1 MPGIGGL
8 GEKGPNNPNDNDP
21 FNFGPKTR
29 LYKDHQFQPDIQRI
43 NAKRRSVGLS
53 PIDTER
59 HLFGL
64 SPIDT
69 ERHLLELSPPQVET
83 IYSIQVIRD
92 RLLATK
98 EPAEKA
104 AVIADAV
111 LNALPE
117 AVAFAGRRCVI
128 LHWFNESV
136 IEALL
141 EDTNIREKDQVVNV
155 YNQVTSLPFIEH
167 LPWGYTFQDLTREGL
182 LKRFAK
188 AQPELL
194 RSAARLAASAY
205 LGQADDRIHAEA
217 LFCFLISGDK
227 QSGDELFDK
236 LTKQADDPQF
246 TANLQDLVT
255 EAHQVRNMLQ
265 PANDER

>member
-1 MPGIGGL
+1 MSRLQGL
-8 GEKGPNNPNDNDP
+8 GGPEKDP
-21 FNFGPKTR
+21 FDPEKR
-29 LYKDHQFQPDIQRI
+29 LRKGDQLQLGTQRT
-43 NAKRRSVGLS
+43 NPERRSVGSS
-53 PIDTER
+53 P
-59 HLFGL
+59 
-64 SPIDT
+64 
-69 ERHLLELSPPQVET
+69 ERHLLELSPERHHLELSSPQVET
-83 IYSIQVIRD
+83 IFSIEVIRN

-104 AVIADAV
+104 AVIADAE

-117 AVAFAGRRCVI
+117 AVAFAGHRCVI

-141 EDTNIREKDQVVNV
+141 EDTNIREKDQIVNV
-155 YNQVTSLPFIEH
+155 YEQVRSLPFIEH

-182 LKRFAK
+182 LKRLAK
-188 AQPELL
+188 TQPELL

-227 QSGDELFDK
+227 QSGAKLLDK
-236 LTKQADDPQF
+236 LTNQADDPQF
-246 TANLQDLVT
+246 TANLRDLVT
-255 EAHQVRNMLQ
+255 EAHQVRDMLQ
-265 PANDER
+265 PTNDER